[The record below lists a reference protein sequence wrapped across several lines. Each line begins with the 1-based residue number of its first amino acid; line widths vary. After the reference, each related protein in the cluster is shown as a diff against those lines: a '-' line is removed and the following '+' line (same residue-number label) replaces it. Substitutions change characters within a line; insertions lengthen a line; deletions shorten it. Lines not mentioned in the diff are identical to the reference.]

1 MRFRAIC
8 SAWQSFTEEF
18 SCTWKNPCFPSFG
31 EGSWQ
36 RGLCCTLTERI
47 VYCIESPE
55 RTEPSFWLVK
65 MERTNYGKLRLL
77 NPVSK
82 HKMSETQLPKLFDV
96 LDFCVSKAVMNVML
110 IML

>member
-1 MRFRAIC
+1 MALFELLQELVQKIAGFLETETEVTRFRAIC
-8 SAWQSFTEEF
+8 SAWRSFTEEF

-36 RGLCCTLTERI
+36 RDLCCTLTERI

-65 MERTNYGKLRLL
+65 TERTNYGKLRLL
-77 NPVSK
+77 NP
-82 HKMSETQLPKLFDV
+82 
-96 LDFCVSKAVMNVML
+96 
-110 IML
+110 